1 MNEFL
6 VKLAEETATQ
16 LKQVLQ
22 FKTFDKGESIF
33 IQGASSEAIYFIVEG
48 RIKISRVT
56 YDGNEII
63 LCMRTSGDI
72 FCPVPVLDT
81 GKQLGSAIA
90 MTDGTLYWVE
100 KDVFTELCAKY
111 PDLLALV
118 QGDCL
123 FEVRRLL
130 GRMESYAYRSIRERL
145 AQALLEVMEHKEN
158 QDILGNTIRMK
169 QADLAGIVGSS
180 RESVSRTLSQF
191 EDQGILKTSR
201 GHIQIIDKEKLA
213 LIANLL

>member
-6 VKLAEETATQ
+6 EKLTEDTATQ
-16 LKQVLQ
+16 LTQVLQ
-22 FKTFDKGESIF
+22 FKSFHKDENIF
-33 IQGASSEAIYFIVEG
+33 IQGASSEAIYFIVKG

-63 LCMRTSGDI
+63 LCMRSSGDI
-72 FCPVPVLDT
+72 FCPVPVLDL

-90 MTDGTLYWVE
+90 MTDGTLFWIE
-100 KDVFTELCAKY
+100 KEVFTELCTKY

-130 GRMESYAYRSIRERL
+130 GRMESYAFRSIRERL
-145 AQALLEVMEHKEN
+145 AQALLEILEHNES
-158 QDILGNTIRMK
+158 QDILGNTIQMK
-169 QADLAGIVGSS
+169 QSDLAGIVGSS
-180 RESVSRTLSQF
+180 RESISRTLSQF

-201 GHIQIIDKEKLA
+201 GYIHILDKGKLA
-213 LIANLL
+213 LIANLP